1 MSLLERYDA
10 LLFDLDGT
18 VYRGEQAIDSAPDA
32 VAAAHRAGV
41 TVRFVTNN
49 ASRGP
54 DEVARHLTDIG
65 IPAEPAEVSTSA
77 QAAAKVLADNLADND
92 NGNGN
97 GTVLVLGSP
106 ALEREVE
113 LVGLRHTR
121 TAGDDVVAVVQG
133 LSKDLG
139 WRDLAEACVALNAG
153 AFWVACNVDPSLPT
167 ERGLL
172 PGNGSLVA
180 ALRTATGREPVVA
193 GKPAIP
199 LMAEALRSA
208 GTDRALA
215 IGDRL
220 DTDIDG
226 AVAAGLD
233 SLLVLSGVTTAA
245 GLLAAR
251 TRPTYLAADVAAI
264 GEPARRLA
272 VGAQPDWDLDGD
284 TIVHRGTGEPDA
296 LSLLRVLAAGEPGR
310 RAVPGDDAA
319 RAALAHLGL
328 PDGLA

>member
-1 MSLLERYDA
+1 MSLLDRYDA
-10 LLFDLDGT
+10 VLLDLDGT
-18 VYRGEQAIDSAPDA
+18 VYRGEQAIDAAPAA
-32 VAAAHRAGV
+32 VEAAHLAKV

-65 IPAEPAEVSTSA
+65 IPSVAHEVSTSA
-77 QAAAKVLADNLADND
+77 QAAAKVLADNVT
-92 NGNGN
+92 
-97 GTVLVLGSP
+97 GTVLVVGSP

-113 LVGLRHTR
+113 LVDLPRTR

-133 LSKDLG
+133 LSRDLG

-153 AFWVACNVDPSLPT
+153 AFWVACNVDPTLPT
-167 ERGLL
+167 ERGQL

-193 GKPAIP
+193 GKPAAP
-199 LMAEALRSA
+199 LMAEAVRSA
-208 GTDRALA
+208 GTDNALA
-215 IGDRL
+215 VGDRL

-233 SLLVLSGVTTAA
+233 SLLVLSGVTTASD
-245 GLLAAR
+245 LLAAR
-251 TRPTYLAADVAAI
+251 TKPTYLAADVAALS
-264 GEPARRLA
+264 EPADRLA
-272 VGAQPDWDLDGD
+272 IGAQPDWQIADG
-284 TIVHRGTGEPDA
+284 TVTHRGPGEPDPM
-296 LSLLRVLAAGEPGR
+296 SLLRALAAEAPGH
-310 RAVPGDDAA
+310 RARPGDAAA

-328 PDGLA
+328 LDGLA

>member
-1 MSLLERYDA
+1 MSLLERYEA

-18 VYRGEQAIDSAPDA
+18 VYRGERAIDSAPGA

-65 IPAEPAEVSTSA
+65 VPAEPKEVSTSA
-77 QAAAKVLADNLADND
+77 QAAAKVLADNVT
-92 NGNGN
+92 

-113 LVGLRHTR
+113 LVGLPHTR
-121 TAGDDVVAVVQG
+121 TADDGVVAVVQG

-139 WRDLAEACVALNAG
+139 WRELAEACVALNAG

-193 GKPAIP
+193 GKPAVP
-199 LMAEALRSA
+199 LMAEAVRSA

-251 TRPTYLAADVAAI
+251 TRPTYVAADVAAI
-264 GEPARRLA
+264 SEPAERLA
-272 VGAQPDWDLDGD
+272 VGPQPDWDVDGG
-284 TIVHRGTGEPDA
+284 TVTHRGAGEPDA
-296 LSLLRVLAAGEPGR
+296 MSLLRALAAEEPGQ

-328 PDGLA
+328 LDGLA

>member
-1 MSLLERYDA
+1 VSLLERYEA

-18 VYRGEQAIDSAPDA
+18 VYRGEQAIDAAPGA
-32 VAAAHRAGV
+32 VEAAHRAGI

-65 IPAEPAEVSTSA
+65 IPATPREVSTSA
-77 QAAAKVLADNLADND
+77 QAAAKVLADNVD
-92 NGNGN
+92 GK
-97 GTVLVLGSP
+97 VLVVGSP

-113 LVGLRHTR
+113 LVGLPRTR
-121 TAGDDVVAVVQG
+121 TADDDVVAVVQG
-133 LSKDLG
+133 LSRDLG
-139 WRDLAEACVALNAG
+139 WRELAEACVALNAG
-153 AFWVACNVDPSLPT
+153 AFWVACNVDPTLPT
-167 ERGLL
+167 ERGQL

-193 GKPAIP
+193 GKPAAP
-199 LMAEALRSA
+199 LMAEAVRSA
-208 GTDRALA
+208 GTDKALA

-245 GLLAAR
+245 ELLAAT

-264 GEPARRLA
+264 GDQADRLA
-272 VGAQPDWDLDGD
+272 IGEQPDWRVEDG
-284 TIVHRGTGEPDA
+284 TVTHRGDREPDPI
-296 LSLLRVLAAGEPGR
+296 SLLRALAAGYPGQR
-310 RAVPGDDAA
+310 PRPGDEAA
-319 RAALAHLGL
+319 RAALTHLGL
-328 PDGLA
+328 LDGLA